1 MRFVVAVAAAG
12 AMALGCSSGP
22 TTLRLDVQAA
32 AGVSVQSLTL
42 RLGLP
47 GGATVSEMLPPG
59 GATPRLPGRVVI
71 KFPDVAMAVDVA
83 LDGIA
88 AGGQPLFAGATVLI
102 VPHHQ
107 VSQTLTVGD
116 ATGAD
121 DMSLAGGDVD
131 MATTPI
137 VDMAAPPGSDLACT
151 LGARCAYAFR
161 RALSITNGSAAALPA
176 GYTVRVPLDPL
187 LFPAAKVRADLNDV
201 RLFMDSSGV
210 EFDRVVDLA
219 PPGQGRALWLALKDP
234 LAAGATE
241 TRYSVYYDFPTAG
254 APPADATKV
263 FALWDGFDGVQ
274 VSSQWVTNGGPVVS
288 GGFVR
293 LHQNTQDALATIY
306 NVDKVP
312 TLSALEWRFRIS
324 DPASAGTAPAGNF
337 YWYWIGFQRQQ
348 DFQTTDPWLLWI
360 SRGANDLGEEVKIA
374 GGACAAGCTGTLVT
388 PDTAY
393 HWYRIERD
401 PTVTRF
407 YRDGALIGTPIA
419 AVNDTDF
426 AVMMRN
432 FAATSDLDVDWIR
445 ARELASPEPTVVVGA
460 EQPVP

>member
-1 MRFVVAVAAAG
+1 MKWGIAIAAAG
-12 AMALGCSSGP
+12 AMALGCSSGS

-47 GGATVSEMLPPG
+47 GGTAVSEMLPPG
-59 GATPRLPGRVVI
+59 GTPPRLPGRVVI
-71 KFPDVAMAVDVA
+71 KFPDVAMAVDVT
-83 LDGIA
+83 LDGVA
-88 AGGQPLFAGATVLI
+88 AGGQPLYAGATVQI

-107 VSQTLTVGD
+107 VSQSLTVGD
-116 ATGAD
+116 VTGVV
-121 DMSLAGGDVD
+121 DMSGGGGDVD
-131 MATTPI
+131 MAMTPI

-161 RALSITNGSAAALPA
+161 RALTITNGSAAALPA

-201 RLFMDSSGV
+201 RLFVDTSGV
-210 EFDRVVDLA
+210 ELDRVVDLA
-219 PPGQGRALWLALKDP
+219 PPAQGRALWFALKDP
-234 LAAGATE
+234 LAAGASE
-241 TRYSVYYDFPTAG
+241 TRYAVYYDFPAAG

-263 FALWDGFDGVQ
+263 FALADDFNGNQ
-274 VSSQWVTNGGPVVS
+274 VSAQWVTNGGPVVAN
-288 GGFVR
+288 GYVR
-293 LHQNTQDALATIY
+293 LHQNAQDALATIY
-306 NVDKVP
+306 NLDNVP

-337 YWYWIGFQRQQ
+337 YWYWLGFQRQQ
-348 DFQTTDPWLLWI
+348 DFTTTDPWISWI
-360 SRGANDLGEEVKIA
+360 SRGTNDLGEEVKIA
-374 GGACAAGCTGTLVT
+374 GGMCAAGCTGTLVT
-388 PDTAY
+388 PDTLY

-407 YRDGALIGTPIA
+407 YRDGALIQSIT

-445 ARELASPEPTVVVGA
+445 GRALASPEPGVIVGA
-460 EQPVP
+460 EQMVP